1 MITDNFALLNVPRLP
16 WLNADSLKQTFFT
29 LSAEIHPDRVHHAG
43 AAEKHTANERYAE
56 LNAAYQC
63 LREPRERLRHLLELE
78 LGAKPSDLTQVPEDL
93 MDLFFAIGK
102 GLRSADALLVEKSNA
117 TSPLLQVQLFERG
130 QDWVEN
136 LGALRQTIVVRRD
149 TLLAELEPMNAAW
162 EMSAAR
168 PLERP
173 LERLQEIWRLL
184 SFYERWLAQIQE
196 RVVKLSF

>member
-1 MITDNFALLNVPRLP
+1 VPDYFALLKTPRRP
-16 WLNADSLKQTFFT
+16 WISPDSLKQTFFT
-29 LSAEIHPDRVHHAG
+29 LSAEIHPDRVHTAD
-43 AAEKHTANERYAE
+43 AAEKHTANKRAAE

-63 LREPRERLRHLLELE
+63 LREPRERLRHLLGLE
-78 LGAKPSDLTQVPEDL
+78 LGSKPSDLTQVPEDL

-102 GLRSADALLVEKSNA
+102 EFRAVDALLVEKSQA

-130 QDWVEN
+130 QDGVEK

-149 TLLAELEPMNAAW
+149 ALLLELEPMNAAW
-162 EMSAAR
+162 EMSAA
-168 PLERP
+168 RP

>member
-1 MITDNFALLNVPRLP
+1 MLDYFALLSTPRRP
-16 WLNADSLKQTFFT
+16 WLNLDSLKQTFFT
-29 LSAEIHPDRVHHAG
+29 LSAELHPDRVHRAD
-43 AAEKHTANERYAE
+43 AAEKHTANQRSAE

-102 GLRSADALLVEKSNA
+102 EFRAGDALLVEKSQA
-117 TSPLLQVQLFERG
+117 TSPLLQVQVFERG
-130 QDWVEN
+130 QDGVEK
-136 LGALRQTIVVRRD
+136 LGALRQTIAVRRD
-149 TLLAELEPMNAAW
+149 ALLLELEPMNAAW
-162 EMSAAR
+162 ENSAA
-168 PLERP
+168 RP

-196 RVVKLSF
+196 RLVKLSF

>member
-1 MITDNFALLNVPRLP
+1 MLDNFTLLNVPRRP
-16 WLNADSLKQTFFT
+16 WLNPDSLKQTFFT
-29 LSAEIHPDRVHHAG
+29 LSAEIHPDRIHHAG
-43 AAEKHTANERYAE
+43 AAEKLTANQRHAE

-102 GLRSADALLVEKSNA
+102 EFREVDALLVGKSKA
-117 TSPLLQVQLFERG
+117 TSPLLQVQWFERG
-130 QDWVEN
+130 QAWVGK
-136 LGALRQTIVVRRD
+136 LGELRQTVAVRRD
-149 TLLAELEPMNAAW
+149 ALLAELEAMNAAW
-162 EMSAAR
+162 EMSAA
-168 PLERP
+168 RP

>member
-1 MITDNFALLNVPRLP
+1 VITDNFALLNVPRRP
-16 WLNADSLKQTFFT
+16 WLDTDSLKLTFFT
-29 LSAEIHPDRVHHAG
+29 VSAAVHPDRVHHAV
-43 AAEKHTANERYAE
+43 AAEKRAANERYAE

-78 LGAKPSDLTQVPEDL
+78 LGTKPSDLTQVPEDL
-93 MDLFFAIGK
+93 MDMFFAIGK
-102 GLRSADALLVEKSNA
+102 EFRAVDALLVEKSNA

-130 QDWVEN
+130 QDWVEK
-136 LGALRQTIVVRRD
+136 LGALRQTFKVRRD
-149 TLLAELEPMNAAW
+149 ALLAELELLNAAW
-162 EMSAAR
+162 EMSAA
-168 PLERP
+168 RP

>member
-1 MITDNFALLNVPRLP
+1 MLDYFALLRTPRRP
-16 WLNADSLKQTFFT
+16 WLDADSIKQTFFT
-29 LSAEIHPDRVHHAG
+29 LSAEIHPDRVHTAN
-43 AAEKHTANERYAE
+43 AAEKHTANERSAE

-102 GLRSADALLVEKSNA
+102 EFRTVDALLVEKSQA

-130 QDWVEN
+130 QDGVEK
-136 LGALRQTIVVRRD
+136 LGTLRQTIAVRRD
-149 TLLAELEPMNAAW
+149 VLLLELEPMNAAW
-162 EMSAAR
+162 EMSAA
-168 PLERP
+168 RP

>member
-1 MITDNFALLNVPRLP
+1 MLDHFALLSTPRRP
-16 WLNADSLKQTFFT
+16 WLNLDSLKRNFFT
-29 LSAEIHPDRVHHAG
+29 LSAEIHPDRIHTAE
-43 AAEKHTANERYAE
+43 AAEKHTANKRSAE

-102 GLRSADALLVEKSNA
+102 EFRAVDALLVEKSEA
-117 TSPLLQVQLFERG
+117 TSPLLQVQVFERG
-130 QDWVEN
+130 QDGVDK
-136 LGALRQTIVVRRD
+136 LGGLRKTITVRRD
-149 TLLAELEPMNAAW
+149 ALLMELEPMNAAW
-162 EMSAAR
+162 ETLAA
-168 PLERP
+168 RP

-184 SFYERWLAQIQE
+184 SFYERWLAQIQD